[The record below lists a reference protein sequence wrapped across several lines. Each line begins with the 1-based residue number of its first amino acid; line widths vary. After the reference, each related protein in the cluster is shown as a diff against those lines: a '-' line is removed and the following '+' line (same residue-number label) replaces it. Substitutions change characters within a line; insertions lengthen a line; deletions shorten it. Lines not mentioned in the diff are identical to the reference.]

1 LGYKIFCKGK
11 VALVLLGEVPVAG
24 PQISGRE
31 KAVRVAQ
38 RLFKEID
45 KLIAGSSAGPYQI
58 IFKHRGSGRYDLVI
72 KSKSSKLSSELSL
85 EVLHDLD
92 ELWIKRFSK
101 IFHGIFILSCFYEK
115 NDNLECLAVTDGLG
129 AVLYSSEVRQFFQ
142 TR

>member
-1 LGYKIFCKGK
+1 LGYKIFCTGK
-11 VALVLLGEVPVAG
+11 AALVLLGEVPVIG
-24 PQISGRE
+24 PQIGGRE

-38 RLFKEID
+38 KLFKEID
-45 KLIAGSSAGPYQI
+45 KFIAGSSAGPYQI
-58 IFKHRGSGRYDLVI
+58 NFKQRGGGRYDLVI
-72 KSKSSKLSSELSL
+72 KSSKYSL

-92 ELWIKRFSK
+92 ELWIKRFRK

-129 AVLYSSEVRQFFQ
+129 AVLYSSEARQFFQ

>member
-1 LGYKIFCKGK
+1 MGCKIICTGK
-11 VALVLLGEVPVAG
+11 VALVLLGEVPVVG
-24 PQISGRE
+24 PQLGGRE

-45 KLIAGSSAGPYQI
+45 GLMAGSYAGPYQI
-58 IFKHRGSGRYDLVI
+58 IFKHRGSGHYDLVV
-72 KSKSSKLSSELSL
+72 KSKSSKLSL

-92 ELWIKRFSK
+92 ELWIKRFRK

>member
-1 LGYKIFCKGK
+1 LGYKIFCMGK
-11 VALVLLGEVPVAG
+11 VALVLLGEVPVVG

-38 RLFKEID
+38 KLFKEID
-45 KLIAGSSAGPYQI
+45 KLMAGSSVGPYQI
-58 IFKHRGSGRYDLVI
+58 VFKHRIGGRYDLAV
-72 KSKSSKLSSELSL
+72 KSSELSL
-85 EVLHDLD
+85 EILHDLD
-92 ELWIKRFSK
+92 ELWIKRFRK